1 MKERRGTDEVDVSVR
16 GEVQQNNSSTRE
28 RTGLKDGSEMALMYG
43 LVMVILPKGRK
54 MQPKVKI

>member
-16 GEVQQNNSSTRE
+16 GEVQQNNSSTSE

-43 LVMVILPKGRK
+43 LVMVILPKGHK